1 MSLRRRLLLWLIAVP
16 LALVLLLQAWY
27 FLHICWWTQFNPGST
42 AFMRSQLE
50 KLQEKNPRATLQHKW
65 VPYNRMSVHL

>member
-27 FLHICWWTQFNPGST
+27 FLHIC
-42 AFMRSQLE
+42 
-50 KLQEKNPRATLQHKW
+50 
-65 VPYNRMSVHL
+65 